1 MVGDKQRTWTV
12 SYTARRKTTI
22 YKRQT
27 VTVEVTEQQLLD
39 YYACDSIDELGGD
52 LPEMQIE
59 QIAVE
64 HGDPAVDGWKTYL
77 DEDEDLDEDHFEI
90 TEED

>member
-27 VTVEVTEQQLLD
+27 VTVEVTEEQLRKYFGTD
-39 YYACDSIDELGGD
+39 PG
-52 LPEMQIE
+52 IE
-59 QIAVE
+59 QGREPAEMEIEQLAVE
-64 HGDPAVDGWKTYL
+64 HGDPAVDGWETYL